1 MIDTL
6 DHNLLQCEQKHET
19 VENFDIG
26 DDDHFHSL
34 NRRSSLLVDR
44 VVRRMSVAEREEFDR
59 DVNALHTQNI
69 QPKGLEKKDSA
80 QFMASVKTLV
90 DDGTRQIKCPIRR
103 QTIVELRPIATDL
116 DTEEDQQ
123 DRQENA
129 KPDNLKCPIRR
140 QTIVE
145 LRPIAKDLDTEEDQ
159 QDRQENAKPDNLN
172 PQIEHVPNLAEEGER
187 RKKHQLRLATIRRVQ
202 KQMQKSH
209 DPCSFSK
216 SNDCHAVNNNTLKS
230 TAIHLRQ
237 QLRKINTKLHQA
249 FKNGHT
255 RDIDIWSKKLHETNK
270 GLLVV
275 LEKTSEAGLGAVVCL
290 LHLSHV
296 GADGTSKRLWKP
308 VHTVGGKWLEKTRQ
322 HRSYIRHKRNM
333 IALHPGTVK
342 SRRTLSPLLKKK
354 VKRLPLDSEIQMAKF
369 SYCHHRVLRPNGSS
383 RGIACHV

>member
-44 VVRRMSVAEREEFDR
+44 AFRRMSVAEREEFDR

-116 DTEEDQQ
+116 DTEKDQQ

-209 DPCSFSK
+209 DPCSFSN

-270 GLLVV
+270 VLLIV
-275 LEKTSEAGLGAVVCL
+275 LEKENEASLGAVVCL

-354 VKRLPLDSEIQMAKF
+354 VKRLPLDFEIQMAKF

>member
-44 VVRRMSVAEREEFDR
+44 AVRRMSVAEREEFDR

-129 KPDNLKCPIRR
+129 KPDNL
-140 QTIVE
+140 
-145 LRPIAKDLDTEEDQ
+145 
-159 QDRQENAKPDNLN
+159 N

-230 TAIHLRQ
+230 TATHLRQ

>member
-44 VVRRMSVAEREEFDR
+44 AFRRMSVAEREEFDR

-116 DTEEDQQ
+116 DTEKDQQ

-140 QTIVE
+140 QTIVK

-209 DPCSFSK
+209 DPCSFSN

-270 GLLVV
+270 DLLVIE
-275 LEKTSEAGLGAVVCL
+275 EKGNEASLGAVICL

>member
-1 MIDTL
+1 
-6 DHNLLQCEQKHET
+6 
-19 VENFDIG
+19 
-26 DDDHFHSL
+26 
-34 NRRSSLLVDR
+34 
-44 VVRRMSVAEREEFDR
+44 MSVAEREEFDR

-129 KPDNLKCPIRR
+129 KPDNL
-140 QTIVE
+140 
-145 LRPIAKDLDTEEDQ
+145 
-159 QDRQENAKPDNLN
+159 N

-187 RKKHQLRLATIRRVQ
+187 RRKHQLRLATIRRVQ

-270 GLLVV
+270 VLLIV
-275 LEKTSEAGLGAVVCL
+275 LEKENEASLGAVVCL

-354 VKRLPLDSEIQMAKF
+354 VKRLPLDFEIQMAKF